1 MRHIFGEIQKNYFSS
16 PSIKEP
22 AATTSQAEQPLLI
35 EQLFTLTASVDRDI
49 SGSEFCRSYLGVDR
63 NYLSVCRHRRTDLS
77 ARLVLQLYRNLRK
90 RSEEWASIDSTDPRV
105 RQRCEERAQSYRRVA
120 ELALEALCRNGRLE

>member
-1 MRHIFGEIQKNYFSS
+1 MRHIFGEIQKIYFSS

-120 ELALEALCRNGRLE
+120 ELALEALCRNGRAE

>member
-1 MRHIFGEIQKNYFSS
+1 MRHIFGEIQKIYFSS

-22 AATTSQAEQPLLI
+22 AAATSQAEQPLLI
-35 EQLFTLTASVDRDI
+35 EQLFALTASVDRDI

-90 RSEEWASIDSTDPRV
+90 RSDIWASIESVDQRV
-105 RQRCEERAQSYRRVA
+105 RRRCNDRAQSYRRVA
-120 ELALEALCRNGRLE
+120 ELALEALYRNGRAE

>member
-1 MRHIFGEIQKNYFSS
+1 MRHIFGEIQKIYFSS

-22 AATTSQAEQPLLI
+22 AAATSQAEQPLLI
-35 EQLFTLTASVDRDI
+35 EQLFALTASVDRDI

-120 ELALEALCRNGRLE
+120 DLALEALCRNGRAE

>member
-1 MRHIFGEIQKNYFSS
+1 MRHIFGEIQKIYFSS

-22 AATTSQAEQPLLI
+22 AAATSQAEQPLLI

-120 ELALEALCRNGRLE
+120 ELALEALCRNGRAE

>member
-1 MRHIFGEIQKNYFSS
+1 MRHIFGEIQKIYFSS
-16 PSIKEP
+16 PSTKESLR
-22 AATTSQAEQPLLI
+22 TTSQSEPPLLI
-35 EQLFTLTASVDRDI
+35 ERLHALTASIDRGI

-90 RSEEWASIDSTDPRV
+90 RSDIWASIESVDQRV
-105 RQRCEERAQSYRRVA
+105 RRRCNDRAQSYRRVA
-120 ELALEALCRNGRLE
+120 DLALQALCQNGRN

>member
-1 MRHIFGEIQKNYFSS
+1 MRHIFGEIQKIYFSS

-22 AATTSQAEQPLLI
+22 AATASQAEQPLLI
-35 EQLFTLTASVDRDI
+35 EQLYTLTASVDRDI

-120 ELALEALCRNGRLE
+120 ELALEALCRNGRAE

>member
-1 MRHIFGEIQKNYFSS
+1 MRHIFGEIQKIYFSS
-16 PSIKEP
+16 PSVKEP
-22 AATTSQAEQPLLI
+22 AAATSQAEQPLLI
-35 EQLFTLTASVDRDI
+35 EQLFALTASVDRDI

-120 ELALEALCRNGRLE
+120 ELALEALCRRAE

>member
-1 MRHIFGEIQKNYFSS
+1 MRHIFGEIQKIYFSS
-16 PSIKEP
+16 PSVKES
-22 AATTSQAEQPLLI
+22 AAATSQAEQPLLI
-35 EQLFTLTASVDRDI
+35 EQLFALTASVDRDI

-120 ELALEALCRNGRLE
+120 ELALEALYRNGRAE

>member
-1 MRHIFGEIQKNYFSS
+1 MRHIFGEIQKIYFSS
-16 PSIKEP
+16 PSMKESLR
-22 AATTSQAEQPLLI
+22 TTSQSEPPLLI
-35 EQLFTLTASVDRDI
+35 ERLHALTASIDRGI

-105 RQRCEERAQSYRRVA
+105 RQRCEDRAQSYRRVA
-120 ELALEALCRNGRLE
+120 ELALEALCRNGRAE

>member
-1 MRHIFGEIQKNYFSS
+1 MRHIFGEIQKIYFSS

-35 EQLFTLTASVDRDI
+35 EQLFTLTASIDRGI

-77 ARLVLQLYRNLRK
+77 ARLVLRLYRNLRK
-90 RSEEWASIDSTDPRV
+90 RSDIWASIESVDQRV
-105 RQRCEERAQSYRRVA
+105 RRRCKDRAQSYRRVA
-120 ELALEALCRNGRLE
+120 DMALQALCQNGRN

>member
-1 MRHIFGEIQKNYFSS
+1 MRHIFGEIQKIYFSS

-35 EQLFTLTASVDRDI
+35 EQLFTLTASIDRGI

-90 RSEEWASIDSTDPRV
+90 RSDIWASIDSTDPRV

-120 ELALEALCRNGRLE
+120 ELALEALYRNGRAE

>member
-1 MRHIFGEIQKNYFSS
+1 MRHIFGEIQKIYFSS
-16 PSIKEP
+16 PSVKEP
-22 AATTSQAEQPLLI
+22 AAATSQAEQPLLI

-120 ELALEALCRNGRLE
+120 ELALEALYRNGRAE

>member
-1 MRHIFGEIQKNYFSS
+1 MRHIFGEIQKTYFSS

-120 ELALEALCRNGRLE
+120 ELALEALCRNGPAE

>member
-1 MRHIFGEIQKNYFSS
+1 MRHIFGEIQKIYFSS
-16 PSIKEP
+16 PSVKES
-22 AATTSQAEQPLLI
+22 AAATSQAEQPLLI

-77 ARLVLQLYRNLRK
+77 ARLVLKLYRNLRK

-120 ELALEALCRNGRLE
+120 ELALEALCRNGRAE

>member
-1 MRHIFGEIQKNYFSS
+1 MRHIFGEIQKIYFSS

-22 AATTSQAEQPLLI
+22 AAATSQAEQPLLI

-90 RSEEWASIDSTDPRV
+90 RSDIWASIDSTDPRV

-120 ELALEALCRNGRLE
+120 ELALEALYRNGRAE

>member
-1 MRHIFGEIQKNYFSS
+1 MRHIFGEIQKIYFSS

-77 ARLVLQLYRNLRK
+77 ARLVLQLYRNLR
-90 RSEEWASIDSTDPRV
+90 RRGEEWASIDSTDPRV
-105 RQRCEERAQSYRRVA
+105 RHRCEERAQSYRRVA
-120 ELALEALCRNGRLE
+120 ELALEALCRNGRAE